1 MPTHRQ
7 VVPYPLPALP
17 VRGPSACAG
26 RGQATRTELAQRDGT
41 ASSGPCLAASLPG
54 LCLAASL
61 FLLIPAPAPAD
72 RAPEPDPTPIEFEL
86 TLEDAIGTAL
96 EHNRDLLNR
105 RLDREVRKF
114 SLDVAEDR
122 YRPRFNLEPFAE
134 TDRQDRRAGGGA
146 GASLRVPT
154 GGEFALRWNETR
166 SDEFDDTWSQT
177 TSFSQP
183 LLKGAWTGIDTAAL
197 RQARLG
203 ERIDT
208 VAFRQTVADLVIA
221 VIRAYRAIIRATR
234 RVEIDEASVRRA
246 LEQRE
251 ATRALIRAG
260 RVAPREAVRS
270 EAAIANREL
279 SLARARNGLDAA
291 NYALIDVLE
300 LGSTVRIRP
309 LEALRVERR
318 EVVVEPALDEVLHR
332 RPEFLQ
338 AMLRVETAT
347 IEQAV
352 ARNQRLPDLTLH
364 FERTRDDTG
373 RTDSRI
379 RLGAVIPLNDR
390 SPELERLRADNA
402 LRKARRDLAELRESI
417 GIEVRQAV
425 NDVEVGLR
433 VTELA
438 RGARELAEEN
448 LEIERMKFGQGL
460 SSTFEVTASEDDLV
474 QAEQAEVDAIIDWLD
489 ALTRLDRVSGRTLE
503 TWGIDPEAVAQ

>member
-1 MPTHRQ
+1 MPGLR
-7 VVPYPLPALP
+7 LP
-17 VRGPSACAG
+17 
-26 RGQATRTELAQRDGT
+26 
-41 ASSGPCLAASLPG
+41 ASLPG
-54 LCLAASL
+54 LYLTAAIFL
-61 FLLIPAPAPAD
+61 FTPTPAAAE
-72 RAPEPDPTPIEFEL
+72 RAPEPDPTPIEFDM
-86 TLEDAIGTAL
+86 TLKDAIGIAL

-122 YRPRFNLEPFAE
+122 YRPLFSVEPFAE
-134 TDRQDRRAGGGA
+134 TGRQERRAGGGA

-154 GGEFALRWNETR
+154 GGEFALRWEEAR
-166 SDEFDDTWSQT
+166 SDELDATRSQT
-177 TSFSQP
+177 ASFSQP
-183 LLKGAWTGIDTAAL
+183 LLKGAWSGIDTAGL
-197 RQARLG
+197 RQARIG
-203 ERIDT
+203 ERIDAL
-208 VAFRQTVADLVIA
+208 AFRRTVADLVIA
-221 VIRAYRAIIRATR
+221 VIRAYRALIRATR

-246 LEQRE
+246 REQHE
-251 ATRALIRAG
+251 ATRTLIRAG

-279 SLARARNGLDAA
+279 ALARARNGLDAA
-291 NYALIDVLE
+291 NYALIDLLE
-300 LGSTVRIRP
+300 LGSTVRIRA

-318 EVVVEPALDEVLHR
+318 EAAAEPPFEEVLHS

-338 AMLRVETAT
+338 AVLRVEVAT

-352 ARNQRLPDLTLH
+352 ARNRLLPDVTLR
-364 FERTRDDTG
+364 FEHTRDDGG

-390 SPELERLRADNA
+390 SPELERLKADVA
-402 LRKARRDLAELRESI
+402 LRKARRNLAELRESI

-433 VTELA
+433 LTELA

-460 SSTFEVTASEDDLV
+460 SSTFEVAASEGDLV
-474 QAEQAEVDAIIDWLD
+474 RAEQAEVDAVIDWLD
-489 ALTRLDRVSGRTLE
+489 ALTRLDRVSGRTLAR
-503 TWGIDPEAVAQ
+503 WGIDAEAVAQ